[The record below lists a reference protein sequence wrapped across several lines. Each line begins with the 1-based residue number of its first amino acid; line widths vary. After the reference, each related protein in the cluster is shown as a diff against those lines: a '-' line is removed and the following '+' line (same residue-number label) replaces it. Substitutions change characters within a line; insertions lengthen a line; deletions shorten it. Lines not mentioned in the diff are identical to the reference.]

1 MLRAGCLQGT
11 AVLTARQPGAGEMQR
26 MQKMWS
32 LPQGT
37 VPQASFQ
44 VWDLFSAD
52 LFPGVAWLWQGLQ
65 RVLCSSGKRWEKATW
80 WIRWIHLAVQVSSL
94 SPCLGMCFFSG
105 SFTSFTSYFLAL
117 PLLIS
122 TVSVLLCI
130 PQPLPLLSVA
140 TFEHP
145 SSSLH
150 LCCCLLPLTLGCN
163 KGFCLCEA
171 HGQY

>member
-1 MLRAGCLQGT
+1 
-11 AVLTARQPGAGEMQR
+11 MQR

-37 VPQASFQ
+37 VPQAFLQ

-52 LFPGVAWLWQGLQ
+52 LFPGIAWLRQSLQ
-65 RVLCSSGKRWEKATW
+65 QVLCSSGKRWEKATW
-80 WIRWIHLAVQVSSL
+80 WIRWIHLPVQVSSL
-94 SPCLGMCFFSG
+94 GPCPAMRFLSG
-105 SFTSFTSYFLAL
+105 GLTASFTSYFLAL

-122 TVSVLLCI
+122 TVSLLLCI
-130 PQPLPLLSVA
+130 LQPLPLLSVA
-140 TFEHP
+140 TFEDP

-163 KGFCLCEA
+163 KVLPV
-171 HGQY
+171 